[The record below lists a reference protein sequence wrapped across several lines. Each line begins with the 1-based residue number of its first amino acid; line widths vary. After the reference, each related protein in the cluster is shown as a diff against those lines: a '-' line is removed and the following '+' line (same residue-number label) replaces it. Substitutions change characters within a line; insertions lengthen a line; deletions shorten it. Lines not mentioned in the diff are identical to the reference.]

1 MISFFEKESVCTSLS
16 AAVSK
21 VCFIYIS
28 ADIKQLFERS
38 VSTDFTMCATFMTE
52 EFDILQ
58 KKKNYFKEE
67 KSQEKL
73 HNFVKLFIIWV
84 SL

>member
-58 KKKNYFKEE
+58 KKKTTLK
-67 KSQEKL
+67 KKRVRR
-73 HNFVKLFIIWV
+73 NFITL
-84 SL
+84 